1 MEIIAE
7 LERGPRG
14 LYTGSIGFIEPDGD
28 AAFNVAIRTL
38 VFAHN
43 ALQDR
48 DLQDRPACATLG
60 LGSGIVADSRAAD
73 EWRECLAKGEF
84 VGAAGDSFDLIETMP
99 FDPVEGVQRLEG
111 HLRSEERR
119 VGKECVST
127 CRSRWSPYH

>member
-1 MEIIAE
+1 MRISDWSSDVCSSD
-7 LERGPRG
+7 L
-14 LYTGSIGFIEPDGD
+14 
-28 AAFNVAIRTL
+28 RTL

-99 FDPVEGVQRLEG
+99 FDPVEGVQRD
-111 HLRSEERR
+111 R
-119 VGKECVST
+119 KST
-127 CRSRWSPYH
+127 RLNSSH

>member
-48 DLQDRPACATLG
+48 DLQARPACATLG

-73 EWRECLAKGEF
+73 EWRDCLAKGAF
-84 VGAAGDSFDLIETMP
+84 VGEAGASFDLIETMQ
-99 FDPVEGVQRLEG
+99 FDTVDGHQRLQG
-111 HLRSEERR
+111 TLAPRHPRAPAP
-119 VGKECVST
+119 G
-127 CRSRWSPYH
+127 